1 MTASSRHNRHDRR
14 SLPEVRRADVGT
26 ILVSP
31 WIVGTPERQRA
42 AAEATLGEWE
52 GVPWPDGF
60 LTLSCL
66 LSVDG
71 GRVLNYA
78 QWTND
83 EDHRAFVRTTRPGM
97 VRNIDEVV
105 PGIERPGLIRY
116 RLVGSAARSELPG
129 EPVLVEVEEIEA
141 DDAPA
146 ARRWVE
152 RALAAADD
160 GRAPVPGRVA
170 THVHLDLGGTRG
182 LAYTEWV
189 DERAYE
195 AFRAV
200 PASTPAPA
208 PSDVRPLGTRAYR
221 PYGSLRRPV

>member
-1 MTASSRHNRHDRR
+1 MTTSSRHRR
-14 SLPEVRRADVGT
+14 CSLPEFGRVDVGT

-42 AAEATLGEWE
+42 AAEATLVEWE

-83 EDHRAFVRTTRPGM
+83 DDHRAFMRTTRPGM

-105 PGIERPGLIRY
+105 PGIERPGVIRY
-116 RLVGSAARSELPG
+116 RLTGSAARGELPG
-129 EPVLVEVEEIEA
+129 APALVVVEEIEA
-141 DDAPA
+141 DAAPA
-146 ARRWVE
+146 ARRWARRV
-152 RALAAADD
+152 LAAAAG
-160 GRAPVPGRVA
+160 GRVPVPGRVA
-170 THVHLDLGGTRG
+170 THVHLDVGGTRG

-189 DERAYE
+189 DEQMYE
-195 AFRAV
+195 AFRAA
-200 PASTPAPA
+200 PAST
-208 PSDVRPLGTRAYR
+208 DVRSLGTRAYR